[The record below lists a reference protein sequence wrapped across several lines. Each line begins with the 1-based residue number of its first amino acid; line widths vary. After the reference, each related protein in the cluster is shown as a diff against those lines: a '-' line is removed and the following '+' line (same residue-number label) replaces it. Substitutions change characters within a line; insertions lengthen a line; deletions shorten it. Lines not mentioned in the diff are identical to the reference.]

1 MPKKSKSRTIDK
13 EDVLLLLGKGK
24 KGIWRIFF
32 SRTTFIFLMF
42 AIQAVIVF
50 LALYKFSEYLL
61 SFFVV
66 SLLISSFMIVK
77 IVNSP
82 SNPAVKITWISIFA
96 LFPALAI
103 LFYVYIENDV
113 GFRLVKSNLSDILM
127 KTRKYMPN
135 THHLHEEVYFKSRHL
150 YNLSSYMEK
159 YGYAPIYEN
168 AGMEYFPSGE
178 KFFERLIE
186 ELQKAEKFIF
196 IETFIISEGYMWGRI
211 LKILK
216 EKAEAGV
223 EVSVLYDGTCAFT
236 NLPYGYPHQLS
247 RLKIKC
253 KMFSPILPFVSSHY
267 NNRDHRKIVI
277 VDGHTAFTGGVNL
290 ADEYINMKTVH
301 GHWKDA
307 GLMFRG
313 SAVKSFT
320 LLFLQMWNIG
330 EKNLDYDKFMNTILP
345 PQKKERGYIIPYGD
359 SPLDSELVGE
369 AVYLDIINNAEDYVY
384 IMTPYLILDHEIITA
399 LGLASKRGVDVRII
413 MPHKPDKKTIFM
425 LSRSYYRELMNA
437 GVKIYEYLPGFVHSK
452 VFVSDDMRAVVGTI
466 NLDYRSFYHHFEC
479 GCYFYDSSVIQDIE
493 ADFQRTLEDCQEV
506 TMEYYKKLPLYQKL
520 IGTLFK
526 LIAPLM

>member
-1 MPKKSKSRTIDK
+1 MERKTKLFD
-13 EDVLLLLGKGK
+13 
-24 KGIWRIFF
+24 
-32 SRTTFIFLMF
+32 
-42 AIQAVIVF
+42 
-50 LALYKFSEYLL
+50 LAQMC
-61 SFFVV
+61 
-66 SLLISSFMIVK
+66 IR
-77 IVNSP
+77 
-82 SNPAVKITWISIFA
+82 
-96 LFPALAI
+96 
-103 LFYVYIENDV
+103 D
-113 GFRLVKSNLSDILM
+113 RKSNLSDILM

-290 ADEYINMKTVH
+290 ADEYINMKTC
-301 GHWKDA
+301 
-307 GLMFRG
+307 
-313 SAVKSFT
+313 
-320 LLFLQMWNIG
+320 LL
-330 EKNLDYDKFMNTILP
+330 YT
-345 PQKKERGYIIPYGD
+345 
-359 SPLDSELVGE
+359 S
-369 AVYLDIINNAEDYVY
+369 
-384 IMTPYLILDHEIITA
+384 
-399 LGLASKRGVDVRII
+399 
-413 MPHKPDKKTIFM
+413 
-425 LSRSYYRELMNA
+425 
-437 GVKIYEYLPGFVHSK
+437 
-452 VFVSDDMRAVVGTI
+452 
-466 NLDYRSFYHHFEC
+466 
-479 GCYFYDSSVIQDIE
+479 
-493 ADFQRTLEDCQEV
+493 
-506 TMEYYKKLPLYQKL
+506 
-520 IGTLFK
+520 
-526 LIAPLM
+526 